1 MLIDAEGYIRI
12 TDFGLS
18 KLGTKGKDSQSVC
31 GTPEYLAP
39 EVLFKMGHGK
49 QVDWWTLGAIIYEML
64 TGLPPFYTAN
74 REELFER
81 IKFCSLKYPY
91 SISPQ
96 VRSLLE
102 GLFQKNPEKRLGSG
116 VDDAKSIKEHP
127 WFSNVNWTALINKEI
142 KPPFVP
148 LIKSEMDITHF
159 DPEFTETPIESMSDG
174 NSLKT
179 GSIPDINSNKY
190 PGFPYNDESSVKKE
204 NLDKIE
210 TE

>member
-1 MLIDAEGYIRI
+1 
-12 TDFGLS
+12 
-18 KLGTKGKDSQSVC
+18 
-31 GTPEYLAP
+31 
-39 EVLFKMGHGK
+39 
-49 QVDWWTLGAIIYEML
+49 ML

-102 GLFQKNPEKRLGSG
+102 GLFQKNPEKRLGYG
-116 VDDAKSIKEHP
+116 PDDAKFIKEHP
-127 WFSNVNWTALINKEI
+127 WFSNVNWSSLLNKEI

-159 DPEFTETPIESMSDG
+159 DP
-174 NSLKT
+174 
-179 GSIPDINSNKY
+179 
-190 PGFPYNDESSVKKE
+190 V
-204 NLDKIE
+204 
-210 TE
+210 